1 MVADGG
7 LAPRARSPPA
17 QMTLRCLIGAPGMTG
32 TCYLIDTLILL
43 AAPVLADGYIAAVAM
58 TRPRN
63 RGEVDS
69 GVLIR

>member
-1 MVADGG
+1 
-7 LAPRARSPPA
+7 
-17 QMTLRCLIGAPGMTG
+17 MTG